1 MERLPHVNID
11 PEVLIEK
18 LKTMTEPEIIAAT
31 PGTNSAQIRQSRPY
45 SGVGCWVELL
55 KMF

>member
-1 MERLPHVNID
+1 MNID